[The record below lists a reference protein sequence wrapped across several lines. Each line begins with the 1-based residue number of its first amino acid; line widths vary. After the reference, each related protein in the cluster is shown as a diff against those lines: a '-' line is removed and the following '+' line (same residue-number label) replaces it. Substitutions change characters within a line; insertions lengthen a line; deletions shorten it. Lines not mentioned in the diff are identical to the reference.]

1 MLSLERLERLRTAS
15 SPMQRIG
22 LSATQRPL
30 SEIAEFLGG
39 YHKTDE
45 GFVARSIEII
55 DAAERKTLELAVE
68 MVDSEGKDAFGG
80 APAYE
85 PNYDAEAGGFFDDGD
100 ELPEDIA
107 PEPATGKTVWPGMH
121 ERLVELIESH
131 RSTII
136 FVNSRRLSE
145 RLTSAIN
152 ECAGKTIAHAHH
164 GSPDSGSARR
174 PKTF

>member
-1 MLSLERLERLRTAS
+1 M
-15 SPMQRIG
+15 
-22 LSATQRPL
+22 
-30 SEIAEFLGG
+30 
-39 YHKTDE
+39 
-45 GFVARSIEII
+45 ARSIEII

-100 ELPEDIA
+100 ELLEDIA

-121 ERLVELIESH
+121 MSAWLNSLESH

-136 FVNSRRLSE
+136 FVNSWCLSE
-145 RLTSAIN
+145 RLTLR
-152 ECAGKTIAHAHH
+152 HQ
-164 GSPDSGSARR
+164 
-174 PKTF
+174 